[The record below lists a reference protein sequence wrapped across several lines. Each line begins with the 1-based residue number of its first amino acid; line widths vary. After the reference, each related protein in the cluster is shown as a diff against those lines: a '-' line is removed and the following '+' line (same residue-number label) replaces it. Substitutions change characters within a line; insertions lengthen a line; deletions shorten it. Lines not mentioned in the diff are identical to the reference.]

1 MCRILLVACGLKS
14 KDRYVPATWLDSFKW
29 NKTDDLES
37 DATPSVPL
45 VWPPFSMA
53 NQESLNALLDIGIPP

>member
-37 DATPSVPL
+37 DATPSVC
-45 VWPPFSMA
+45 PPFSMA
-53 NQESLNALLDIGIPP
+53 NQESLNALGIIGIPP